1 MDTGEKSGIT
11 DYVNTKFKDIY
22 IKKNITNIITLFG
35 VGISPWQFKKQN
47 IVCFLCNLG
56 QKQFIFS
63 SLVWLDKKKVISDYY
78 YPNRITRNLYSISI
92 FSYIARKR
100 SSLLLNTEQM
110 EFLM

>member
-63 SLVWLDKKKVISDYY
+63 SLVWPDKKKLSRTIII
-78 YPNRITRNLYSISI
+78 RIELREIYILFQ
-92 FSYIARKR
+92 FSLI
-100 SSLLLNTEQM
+100 
-110 EFLM
+110 